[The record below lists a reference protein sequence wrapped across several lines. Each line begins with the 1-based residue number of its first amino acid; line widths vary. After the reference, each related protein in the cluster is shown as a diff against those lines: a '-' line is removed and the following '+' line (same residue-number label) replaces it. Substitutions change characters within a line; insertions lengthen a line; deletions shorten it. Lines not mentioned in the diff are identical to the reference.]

1 MVGFWATLSLNI
13 PDFTRFG
20 KGQKQQMIGQ
30 AIGLPPTMLVFS
42 AFGIIITSASAMVFG
57 EAIWDPA
64 VLLSKFDNPI
74 TLVLA
79 LVGLVVAS
87 LSVNIAANTVS
98 PANDFSN
105 ACRSA
110 SASRWVES
118 SRE

>member
-1 MVGFWATLSLNI
+1 
-13 PDFTRFG
+13 
-20 KGQKQQMIGQ
+20 MIGQ

-42 AFGIIITSASAMVFG
+42 AFGVVITSASAIVFG

-64 VLLSKFDNPI
+64 VLLGKFSNPI

-98 PANDFSN
+98 RPTTSPIPSPST
-105 ACRSA
+105 SA
-110 SASRWVES
+110 SGWAE
-118 SRE
+118 